1 MGGQGVKKKKGKSN
15 KIRGKNENLEV
26 PSVSEKVKRN
36 SSLWDLES
44 QASNNRNSGDKKG
57 NLFQGNQITLDIKV
71 EKGGKY

>member
-1 MGGQGVKKKKGKSN
+1 M
-15 KIRGKNENLEV
+15 
-26 PSVSEKVKRN
+26 SEKVKRN

-44 QASNNRNSGDKKG
+44 QSSNNRNSGGKKG